1 MLITVIKLNLL
12 GSQNALL
19 EKYLHKIT
27 FLNNVLKNYIR
38 EKFQDLQSFIGFPY
52 QLFRHINLLKKIN
65 FQYSSSII
73 KTNISKKF
81 LKELILNFKISIK
94 KTLIEENES
103 HWNPIFK
110 KYHLK
115 LTNIILNNEN
125 KTLEI
130 LNDPGSTN
138 LFYGFDSNCIT
149 LKKKPRYIDKYENSL
164 KVIDKILSFAEFLNI
179 KRIDNPERYQIRK
192 KINLNDLIDKI
203 EQKIQINLDFKNPFP
218 GEEGI
223 EIKNGILCNRE
234 IQAIYQAYK
243 IKEISKSF
251 NNPSIVEIGGGLGR
265 TAYYCSKFNIRNYT
279 IVDIPVSSLCQANY
293 LARMIGEKNV
303 LLDNKFK
310 IYNDEN
316 KCKIISPETYFSSN
330 VNFDLS
336 FNADSLTEI
345 DVNTQKKYIN
355 SFLLR
360 SKLFYSIN
368 HEDNLLTVSSHF
380 NNNYESYSRN
390 LYWLRRG
397 YVEEI
402 FAFK

>member
-1 MLITVIKLNLL
+1 M
-12 GSQNALL
+12 
-19 EKYLHKIT
+19 
-27 FLNNVLKNYIR
+27 LKNYIR
-38 EKFQDLQSFIGFPY
+38 EKVQDIQSFIGFPY

-65 FQYSSSII
+65 FKYSSSII
-73 KTNISKKF
+73 KTNISKRF

-94 KTLIEENES
+94 KTDKKKNES
-103 HWNPIFK
+103 QWKLIFK
-110 KYHLK
+110 KYHAK

-130 LNDPGSTN
+130 LNNPGSTN

-149 LKKKPRYIDKYENSL
+149 LKEKPRYIDKYENNL
-164 KVIDKILSFAEFLNI
+164 LVIDKILSFAEFLNI
-179 KRIDNPERYQIRK
+179 KKIDNPEKYRIINK
-192 KINLNDLIDKI
+192 KININDLIDKI

-223 EIKNGILCNRE
+223 EIRKGIVSNRE

-243 IKEISKSF
+243 IKEISKGF

-265 TAYYCSKFNIRNYT
+265 TAYYCSKFNIKNYT
-279 IVDIPVSSLCQANY
+279 IVDIPISSLCQANY
-293 LARMIGEKNV
+293 LARMVGEKNV

-310 IYNDEN
+310 IYNNEN
-316 KCKIISPETYFSSN
+316 KCKIISPETYFSSK

-345 DVNTQKKYIN
+345 DINTQKKYVN
-355 SFLLR
+355 SFLSR
-360 SKLFYSIN
+360 TKLFYSIN
-368 HEDNLLTVSSHF
+368 HEDNLLTVNSHF
-380 NNNYESYSRN
+380 NNNYKSYSKN

-402 FAFK
+402 FLFK